1 MSGTKSTLKLK
12 KLHFIKNFGKINRRE
27 CVHWISNKKKI
38 TFTKK
43 KITLYWE
50 CGHLIKNLHSQSVL
64 WRITR
69 LFFIIHAQPTG
80 RYVDNYNY

>member
-27 CVHWISNKKKI
+27 CVHWISNKKNYI
-38 TFTKK
+38 HKK

-50 CGHLIKNLHSQSVL
+50 CVHLIKKLHSRSTFSK
-64 WRITR
+64 ITR